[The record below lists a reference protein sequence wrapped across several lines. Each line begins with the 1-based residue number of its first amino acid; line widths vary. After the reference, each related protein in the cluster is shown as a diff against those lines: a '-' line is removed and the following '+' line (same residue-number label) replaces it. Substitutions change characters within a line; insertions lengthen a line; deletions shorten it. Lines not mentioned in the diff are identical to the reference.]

1 MEQDLIQMGTV
12 AILFL
17 LFMKEFFAYLK
28 NKKTNGSNN
37 TINRSVLSELKLLN
51 ENHLNQID
59 KSIRDGNK
67 DIVQA
72 INNSSQKQIE
82 MLGRIEGRLDR

>member
-1 MEQDLIQMGTV
+1 
-12 AILFL
+12 
-17 LFMKEFFAYLK
+17 MKEFFAYLK

-72 INNSSQKQIE
+72 INNSGQKQIE